1 MTQTNRFSF
10 YIVIAILSLAAGFA
24 YKSRQIDNSLYMTS
38 DQKQAGAEA
47 FFNAALT
54 DVTGVAQPGEQWRGK
69 IIVANFWAT
78 WCMPCREEIP
88 ELIDTYASYRD
99 QGVVVV
105 GIAVDEVNKVTTF
118 SEEFGINYPVVVGE
132 FDAFTLVEAMGN
144 PQGALPFTVTIDR
157 GGNIANTH
165 LGRIKKKQIEEVIR
179 ELL

>member
-1 MTQTNRFSF
+1 MTQSSKFSF
-10 YIVIAILSLAAGFA
+10 YVVVAILSLAAGFA
-24 YKSRQIDNSLYMTS
+24 YKSRQIDNSLLMTS

-78 WCMPCREEIP
+78 WCAPCRDEIP
-88 ELIDTYASYRD
+88 ELIDTYTSYRN

-105 GIAVDEVNKVTTF
+105 GIAVDDAKKVAAF
-118 SEEFGINYPVVVGE
+118 SEEFGINYPVIVGE
-132 FDAFTLVEAMGN
+132 FDAFTLAEAMGN

-157 GGNIANTH
+157 NGSIVNAH